1 MNYYNILGV
10 DKTASKDE
18 IKKAFRKMSLK
29 HHPDRGG
36 DAEQFKKINEA
47 YQILGDN
54 DKRKQYEMRGK
65 NPFNNINGMN
75 MDMDMDPILKMFF
88 GGGMPMPGMPGI
100 PGMPGMPNI
109 HVFRNGRPVNIHQV
123 QKPSPIIKTAII
135 TLNQSYSGITY
146 PLLIER
152 WILINNEKRL
162 EKEKIYINIKKGV
175 DSGEIIMIKEKGNII
190 NNSLKGDIKVHIK
203 VENQTIFTREGLN
216 LKLKKDITLKE
227 SLIGFSFDIKHLNGK
242 KYTINN
248 DKGNIIPTNYC
259 KEIEGLGMS
268 RDDNI
273 GKLVIDFNIIF
284 PEKLTDEQI
293 EKIKEIL

>member
-1 MNYYNILGV
+1 MQFNQTRY
-10 DKTASKDE
+10 
-18 IKKAFRKMSLK
+18 MSWL
-29 HHPDRGG
+29 
-36 DAEQFKKINEA
+36 
-47 YQILGDN
+47 
-54 DKRKQYEMRGK
+54 
-65 NPFNNINGMN
+65 
-75 MDMDMDPILKMFF
+75 
-88 GGGMPMPGMPGI
+88 
-100 PGMPGMPNI
+100 
-109 HVFRNGRPVNIHQV
+109 
-123 QKPSPIIKTAII
+123 
-135 TLNQSYSGITY
+135 
-146 PLLIER
+146 LLIF
-152 WILINNEKRL
+152 LT
-162 EKEKIYINIKKGV
+162 
-175 DSGEIIMIKEKGNII
+175 S
-190 NNSLKGDIKVHIK
+190 VHFHPRTT
-203 VENQTIFTREGLN
+203 E